1 MGGCQNH
8 KSVTPARY
16 KTNGT
21 RIIGGASSVTK
32 VSFLWLLISSD
43 K

>member
-8 KSVTPARY
+8 KSVDLTPARY

-21 RIIGGASSVTK
+21 RIMLWGGGGGLAVALS
-32 VSFLWLLISSD
+32 I
-43 K
+43 

>member
-8 KSVTPARY
+8 KSVVRVDLTPARY

-21 RIIGGASSVTK
+21 RIMCVGGGGGGGG
-32 VSFLWLLISSD
+32 
-43 K
+43 